1 MFQQALRFPSRVRS
15 SSVYVVIIYTKYRY
29 DEENGKVNA
38 FEQETNAKAVVHFP
52 SLSLSAEALFPV
64 TSNKRPECMSPKGPA
79 AGLMKVVNWIWV
91 FYWAL
96 RG

>member
-1 MFQQALRFPSRVRS
+1 M
-15 SSVYVVIIYTKYRY
+15 
-29 DEENGKVNA
+29 DA

-52 SLSLSAEALFPV
+52 SLSLRAKVLFPV
-64 TSNKRPECMSPKGPA
+64 TSNKGPECMSPKAPA